1 MSQTSRLGLPFIEPG
16 QAQKEIFHNE
26 ALRLIDVAM
35 AAAVESVG
43 SNAPPASPVEGQCFI
58 IGTAPTGVWAGH
70 ASAIAGY
77 AAGGW
82 RFVAAVAG
90 MRALDKASGQTATY
104 DGAAWVVGTI
114 KGAKLELAGSQVVG
128 ARGAAVANPV
138 GGAVVDVE
146 ARAAIVAML
155 DRMRSHG
162 LIAP

>member
-1 MSQTSRLGLPFIEPG
+1 MSQTSRLALPFIEPG
-16 QAQKEIFHNE
+16 QVQKEIFHNE
-26 ALRLIDVAM
+26 ALRRLDVAV

-43 SNAPPASPVEGQCFI
+43 SNAPPANPVEGQCFI

>member
-1 MSQTSRLGLPFIEPG
+1 M
-16 QAQKEIFHNE
+16 
-26 ALRLIDVAM
+26 
-35 AAAVESVG
+35 G
-43 SNAPPASPVEGQCFI
+43 SNAPPGSPVEGQCFI
-58 IGTAPTGVWAGH
+58 VGTAPTGAWAGQ
-70 ASAIAGY
+70 ARAIAGY

-90 MRALDKASGQTATY
+90 MRALDKASGQTATF
-104 DGAAWVVGTI
+104 DGTAWVVGTV

-128 ARGAAVANPV
+128 ARGSAVANP
-138 GGAVVDVE
+138 GGGTVVDVE